1 MTPRRANGRVAN
13 ARQASRIK
21 ALRGIWANDGVGTEV
36 LLEECRR
43 ERELEERKAENR
55 GVGRL

>member
-1 MTPRRANGRVAN
+1 MTPRRAKGRVAN

-21 ALRGIWANDGVGTEV
+21 ALRGSWADGGAGTEV
-36 LLEECRR
+36 LLEERRR

-55 GVGRL
+55 GVGRP

>member
-1 MTPRRANGRVAN
+1 MTPRRTTGQAAI

-21 ALRGIWANDGVGTEV
+21 ALRAGWAGGGAGTEV
-36 LLEECRR
+36 LLEERRR

-55 GVGRL
+55 GVGRP